1 METSDAAAKEANQSE
16 EKPEIVTDENENRKV
31 AAEALKKLDKV
42 KKIIEVNG
50 SDHLNMIFHELIEN
64 VEQTKFK
71 NQNKSDIRNF
81 FRS

>member
-50 SDHLNMIFHELIEN
+50 SDHLNM
-64 VEQTKFK
+64 
-71 NQNKSDIRNF
+71 S
-81 FRS
+81 